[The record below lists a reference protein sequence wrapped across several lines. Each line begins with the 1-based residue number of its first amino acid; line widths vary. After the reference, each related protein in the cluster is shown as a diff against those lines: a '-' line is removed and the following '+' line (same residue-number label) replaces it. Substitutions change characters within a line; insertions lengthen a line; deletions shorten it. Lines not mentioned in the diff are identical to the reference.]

1 MKIRKILLVVGCF
14 LSSVI
19 VQGCSIVDQ
28 GKHDFE
34 DEKIVSFG
42 TKEISSKEGTNVDD
56 YDIIDQ
62 SMYLDTELLN
72 KDSSTMSSYQ
82 IYEVTRGDFITS
94 YDLIKGELY
103 YPDVREVTC
112 EYEKGTMI
120 FEEYLVEQGQYVKVG
135 DPIAKV
141 HIELDTTELHELNLR
156 LDRYQQ
162 RYEEDKT
169 EFESREKEYS
179 KRLQEKMTEAQSLQ
193 LQLEYEDYLNQ
204 WESTEEKWITTI
216 EDTQEAIAVYEET
229 QAMTELVS
237 DVEGYL
243 IQLANLYEGVE
254 IKNDDVIC
262 SVVPNGAVY
271 VKVENKNQLLS
282 YGCPVTVKFGA
293 KQITYDGQVVSV
305 DSKTTSYDLY
315 DEFAYILV
323 NCNLEA
329 VYSFRSAT
337 ISYVAQSMKD
347 VLLVDRT
354 VVTVED
360 DIPYVTVLN
369 EDGSFLKTG
378 FIAGGVNQNYY
389 WVYTGLSEGMK
400 LVK

>member
-1 MKIRKILLVVGCF
+1 MKIRKILLVVGCL

-19 VQGCSIVDQ
+19 IQGCSIVDQ
-28 GKHDFE
+28 GKHDSE

-72 KDSSTMSSYQ
+72 KDSSTMSNYQ

-141 HIELDTTELHELNLR
+141 HIELDTTDLHELNLR

-179 KRLQEKMTEAQSLQ
+179 KRLQQKMTEAQSLQ

-360 DIPYVTVLN
+360 DIRYVTVLN